1 MSLVCEHTLLT
12 YKKTKKYLKQQI
24 CPPKCGRIF
33 FLCYYLRVEKIFS
46 MNIKPI
52 AYYHSQLPTK
62 FGVPRQSGLVP
73 ELVGR
78 VVFEP
83 EYCNADAL
91 RGIEGF
97 DFLWLIWE
105 FSLNGKKE
113 GEWSPLVRPP
123 LLGGNE
129 YMGVFA
135 TRSPFR
141 PNALG
146 LSSVKLL
153 GVEQGDELAL
163 VIAGADLV
171 DGTPI
176 FDIKPYVEYADA
188 HTAVRSGFVDEKQW
202 IKVEV
207 RFPDELRALFC
218 DADFATLNK
227 LLELDPRPQYH
238 NDPERVY
245 GMSFAGCDVR
255 FKVSVAGV
263 LEVIAVEK
271 DRA

>member
-1 MSLVCEHTLLT
+1 MHIT
-12 YKKTKKYLKQQI
+12 
-24 CPPKCGRIF
+24 
-33 FLCYYLRVEKIFS
+33 
-46 MNIKPI
+46 PI
-52 AYYHSQLPTK
+52 AYYHTKLQTK

-73 ELVGR
+73 ELQGVII
-78 VVFEP
+78 FEP

-97 DFLWLIWE
+97 DYLWLIWG

-123 LLGGNE
+123 LLGGNS

-153 GVEQGDELAL
+153 GVENTSNRLAL
-163 VIAGADLV
+163 HVAGADLA
-171 DGTPI
+171 DGTPLY
-176 FDIKPYVEYADA
+176 DIKPYVEYADA
-188 HTAVRSGFVDEKQW
+188 HVGVRCGFVDKKSWQQLG
-202 IKVEV
+202 VV
-207 RFPDELRALFC
+207 FPDKLREMFSNDDYPALY
-218 DADFATLNK
+218 K

-238 NDPERVY
+238 NDPERIY
-245 GMSFAGCDVR
+245 GMPFCGYDVR
-255 FKVSVAGV
+255 FTVNDKVLTVV
-263 LEVIAVEK
+263 DVVKL
-271 DRA
+271 

>member
-1 MSLVCEHTLLT
+1 M
-12 YKKTKKYLKQQI
+12 
-24 CPPKCGRIF
+24 
-33 FLCYYLRVEKIFS
+33 

-52 AYYHSQLPTK
+52 AYYRSQLTTK

-78 VVFEP
+78 ILFEP
-83 EYCNADAL
+83 EYANADAL

-97 DFLWLIWE
+97 DYLWLIWE

-113 GEWSPLVRPP
+113 GEWSALVRPP

-129 YMGVFA
+129 YVGVFA

-146 LSSVKLL
+146 LSSVRLL
-153 GVEQGDELAL
+153 GVESNGGGLAL
-163 VIAGADLV
+163 VVAGADLV

-176 FDIKPYVEYADA
+176 YDIKPYVEYADA
-188 HTAVRSGFVDEKQW
+188 HVGVRSGFVDEKRWQ
-202 IKVEV
+202 KVEV
-207 RFPDELRALFC
+207 RFPNELRAMFAE
-218 DADFATLNK
+218 DEYATLCK
-227 LLELDPRPQYH
+227 VLELDPRPQYH

-245 GMSFAGCDVR
+245 GMPFAGRDVR
-255 FKVSVAGV
+255 FRVSNEGV
-263 LEVIAVEK
+263 LEVIDVKAES
-271 DRA
+271 

>member
-1 MSLVCEHTLLT
+1 MWLNILFVLLSSRG
-12 YKKTKKYLKQQI
+12 KY
-24 CPPKCGRIF
+24 
-33 FLCYYLRVEKIFS
+33 FS
-46 MNIKPI
+46 MNIKPV
-52 AYYHSQLPTK
+52 AYYHSLLPTK

-97 DFLWLIWE
+97 DFLWLIWG

-146 LSSVKLL
+146 LSSVRLL
-153 GVEQGDELAL
+153 GVEQGDRLAL
-163 VIAGADLV
+163 VVAGADLV
-171 DGTPI
+171 DGTPV

-188 HTAVRSGFVDEKQW
+188 HTAVRSGFVDEIHW
-202 IKVEV
+202 AKVEV
-207 RFPDELRALFC
+207 RFPDELRAVFS
-218 DADFATLNK
+218 DDDFAALCK
-227 LLELDPRPQYH
+227 ILELDPRPQYH
-238 NDPERVY
+238 NAPDRVY
-245 GMSFAGCDVR
+245 GMPFAGYDVK
-255 FKVSVAGV
+255 FKVSHTGL
-263 LEVIAVEK
+263 LEVIGVEK
-271 DRA
+271 D

>member
-1 MSLVCEHTLLT
+1 MME
-12 YKKTKKYLKQQI
+12 
-24 CPPKCGRIF
+24 
-33 FLCYYLRVEKIFS
+33 
-46 MNIKPI
+46 IKPI
-52 AYYHSQLPTK
+52 AYYRSQLPTK

-78 VVFEP
+78 ILFEP
-83 EYCNADAL
+83 EYANANAL

-97 DFLWLIWE
+97 DYLWLIWE

-129 YMGVFA
+129 YVGVFA

-146 LSSVKLL
+146 LSSVRLL
-153 GVEQGDELAL
+153 GIEEGSDGLAL
-163 VIAGADLV
+163 VVAGADLV

-176 FDIKPYVEYADA
+176 YDIKPYVEYADA
-188 HTAVRSGFVDEKQW
+188 HVGVRSGFVDEKRWQ
-202 IKVEV
+202 KVEV
-207 RFPDELRALFC
+207 RFPTELRTCFSDKDFSALC
-218 DADFATLNK
+218 K
-227 LLELDPRPQYH
+227 VLELDPRPQYH

-245 GMSFAGCDVR
+245 GMPFAGRDVR
-255 FKVSVAGV
+255 FKVSSEGV
-263 LEVIAVEK
+263 LEVIDVKAES
-271 DRA
+271 

>member
-1 MSLVCEHTLLT
+1 MME
-12 YKKTKKYLKQQI
+12 
-24 CPPKCGRIF
+24 
-33 FLCYYLRVEKIFS
+33 
-46 MNIKPI
+46 IKPI
-52 AYYHSQLPTK
+52 AYYRSQLTTK

-78 VVFEP
+78 ILFEP
-83 EYCNADAL
+83 EYANADAL

-97 DFLWLIWE
+97 DYLWLIWE

-129 YMGVFA
+129 YVGVFA

-146 LSSVKLL
+146 LSSVRLL
-153 GVEQGDELAL
+153 GVEDGSDGLAL
-163 VIAGADLV
+163 VVAGADLV

-176 FDIKPYVEYADA
+176 YDIKPYVEYADA
-188 HTAVRSGFVDEKQW
+188 HVGVRSGFVDEKRWQ
-202 IKVEV
+202 KVEV
-207 RFPDELRALFC
+207 RFPTELRTCFNDKDYSALC
-218 DADFATLNK
+218 K
-227 LLELDPRPQYH
+227 VLELDPRPQYH

-245 GMSFAGCDVR
+245 GMPFAGRDVR
-255 FKVSVAGV
+255 FKVSSEGV
-263 LEVIAVEK
+263 LEVIDVKAES
-271 DRA
+271 

>member
-1 MSLVCEHTLLT
+1 MME
-12 YKKTKKYLKQQI
+12 
-24 CPPKCGRIF
+24 
-33 FLCYYLRVEKIFS
+33 
-46 MNIKPI
+46 IKPI
-52 AYYHSQLPTK
+52 AYYRSQLTTK

-78 VVFEP
+78 ILFEP
-83 EYCNADAL
+83 EYANADAM

-97 DFLWLIWE
+97 DYLWLIWE

-129 YMGVFA
+129 YVGVFA

-146 LSSVKLL
+146 LSSVRLL
-153 GVEQGDELAL
+153 GIEDGSDGLAL
-163 VIAGADLV
+163 VVAGADLV

-176 FDIKPYVEYADA
+176 YDIKPYVEYADA
-188 HTAVRSGFVDEKQW
+188 HVGVRSGFVDEKRWQ
-202 IKVEV
+202 KVEV
-207 RFPDELRALFC
+207 RFPIELRTCFSDKDFSALC
-218 DADFATLNK
+218 K
-227 LLELDPRPQYH
+227 VLELDPRPQYH

-245 GMSFAGCDVR
+245 GMPFAGRDVR
-255 FKVSVAGV
+255 FKVSSEGV
-263 LEVIAVEK
+263 LEVIDVKAEM
-271 DRA
+271 